1 MISLLLATGLALA
14 AGARPPAGIVVGAPP
29 AAEKAPPGS
38 LWMNLPPRTQL
49 LDQNARQ
56 VGDLITVQ
64 IEEEALAEVLADTET
79 RRESSTGGSIGSL
92 FGVTTGVTEANPNL
106 GGEIGLSVNGNAE
119 FRGDGK
125 TRRSGTVSGVITCR
139 VVQVESNGNL
149 VIWGWKEL
157 RTNREP
163 QHLVLTGV
171 VRPRDITADN
181 TVPSVRL
188 ADMNLEFT
196 GSGVVSDKQGPGVLH
211 RVVDRTWPF

>member
-1 MISLLLATGLALA
+1 MVLLLVTGIAAA
-14 AGARPPAGIVVGAPP
+14 AGARPPEGIVVGAPP
-29 AAEKAPPGS
+29 TPEKAPPGS

-92 FGVTTGVTEANPNL
+92 FGVTAGVTEANPNL

-139 VVQVESNGNL
+139 VVQVEPNGNL
-149 VIWGWKEL
+149 VVWGWKEL